1 MAETG
6 CYLYA
11 VVRSSAAAP
20 EGTGLRAAPLLTV
33 EDRGL
38 SAVVSAVDLDEFG
51 EDGLRRHMEDITW
64 LEEVARGHDDVVRRL
79 ADHGAVAPLRLA
91 TICLDEDGVRS
102 RLGEWHDELDAA
114 LRRVEGRAEWSVKL
128 YVDRPDAAPGAREPV
143 SREPGAGA
151 AYLRRKQTE
160 SRRRQ
165 EAGQQATD
173 AAERLHAVAADHAVA
188 SRRLQPQDPR
198 LTGEAGTML
207 LNGAYLV
214 PADDDSFVAAVD
226 GFATQHPDLRVVV
239 QGPWPPYSFA
249 SLEAQ

>member
-11 VVRSSAAAP
+11 VTRAGTTSP
-20 EGTGLRAAPLLTV
+20 EGTGLRGAPLVAV

-38 SAVVSAVDLDEFG
+38 TAVVSEVDLTEFG
-51 EDGLRRHMEDITW
+51 EDGLRRHMEDLAW
-64 LEEVARGHDDVVRRL
+64 LEEVARAHDDVVRRL
-79 ADHGAVAPLRLA
+79 AAVGAVAPLRLA
-91 TICLDEDGVRS
+91 TICLDEDAVRA
-102 RLGEWHDELDAA
+102 RLGEWHAELDAA
-114 LRRVEGRAEWSVKL
+114 LQRVEGRAEWSVKL
-128 YVDRPDAAPGAREPV
+128 YVDRADAAEQAKERV

-160 SRRRQ
+160 SQRRQ
-165 EAGQQATD
+165 EANQQAAD
-173 AAERLHAVAADHAVA
+173 AAEDLHSVAVHHAVA

-198 LTGEAGTML
+198 LTGDTGTML

-214 PADDDSFVAAVD
+214 PVGDDTFAQAVEA
-226 GFATQHPDLRVVV
+226 FTTAHPDLRVVV

-249 SLEAQ
+249 SLEPQ